1 MDGEAIRNPGR
12 LLKGVL
18 VFNLL
23 MIIDVTIRETYCTLR
38 LSPLP

>member
-12 LLKGVL
+12 LLKGVF

-23 MIIDVTIRETYCTLR
+23 MIIDVTIKETYRTLR
-38 LSPLP
+38 LSPLL